1 MKSKLI
7 SIASIANLV
16 FFLFYLFAFTKKENT
31 TTINFE
37 DKILKVRGIVVVD
50 SLGIERV
57 IVGAPLPT
65 AQTSFG
71 NRVYPR
77 EKGAGVY
84 GVMLYDAE
92 GQERGGYVTD
102 DDYGNVF
109 LTLDSKTGQTFL
121 ALAEPNGSTAL
132 QMWDRKGKNKISL
145 EASDESAEIK
155 LKSNNQPVKLYKD
168 EK

>member
-1 MKSKLI
+1 MKSKLV
-7 SIASIANLV
+7 SIASVANLV
-16 FFLFYLFAFTKKENT
+16 FFIFYLFAFTKKNNDA
-31 TTINFE
+31 IISFE
-37 DKILKVRGIVVVD
+37 DKILKVRGLVVVD

-84 GVMLYDAE
+84 GVMIYDAE

-102 DDYGNVF
+102 DDYGNAF
-109 LTLDSKTGQTFL
+109 LTLDSKTGQNFL
-121 ALAEPNGSTAL
+121 VIAEPNGPAAL
-132 QMWDRKGKNKISL
+132 QLWDRKGKNKISL
-145 EASDESAEIK
+145 ETFDDGADIK
-155 LKSNNQPVKLYKD
+155 LKRNSQDVKIYKD

>member
-1 MKSKLI
+1 MKMK
-7 SIASIANLV
+7 
-16 FFLFYLFAFTKKENT
+16 LFYLMSGLNIVMFSFYFLSFRDKDESNVA
-31 TTINFE
+31 
-37 DKILKVRGIVVVD
+37 DKILKVRGLVVVD

-57 IVGAPLPT
+57 IIGGPLPT

-77 EKGAGVY
+77 EKGSGVY

-109 LTLDSKTGQTFL
+109 LTLDSKSGQHFL
-121 ALAEPNGSTAL
+121 ALAEPNGSAAIQL
-132 QMWDRKGKNKISL
+132 WDRKGKNKISL
-145 EASDESAEIK
+145 ETSDGEANIK
-155 LKSNNQPVKLYKD
+155 LKRNNQAVKLYQD

>member
-1 MKSKLI
+1 MKAKLV
-7 SIASIANLV
+7 SIASVANLG
-16 FFLFYLFAFTKKENT
+16 FFIFYLFAFTKIDSKA
-31 TTINFE
+31 TIGFE
-37 DKILKVRGIVVVD
+37 DKILKVRGLVVVD

-77 EKGAGVY
+77 EKGSGVF
-84 GVMLYDAE
+84 GVMIYDAE

-102 DDYGNVF
+102 DDYGNAF
-109 LTLDSKTGQTFL
+109 LTLDSKTGQNFL
-121 ALAEPNGSTAL
+121 VIAEPNGPAAL
-132 QMWDRKGKNKISL
+132 QLWDRKEKNKISL
-145 EASDESAEIK
+145 ETSEDGADIK
-155 LKSNNQPVKLYKD
+155 LKSNNQDVNIYKN

>member
-1 MKSKLI
+1 MKSKLT
-7 SIASIANLV
+7 SIVSIANLL
-16 FFLFYLFAFTKKENT
+16 FFAFYLFAFADKEKAAT
-31 TTINFE
+31 LNFE
-37 DKILKVRGIVVVD
+37 DKILKVRGLVVVD

-57 IVGAPLPT
+57 ILGGPLPT
-65 AQTSFG
+65 SQSTFG
-71 NRVYPR
+71 NRLFPR
-77 EKGAGVY
+77 EKGSGVY

-132 QMWDRKGKNKISL
+132 QLWDRKGKNKISL
-145 EASDESAEIK
+145 ETSDDGAEIK
-155 LKSNNQPVKLYKD
+155 LKNNNVPIKLYKD

>member
-1 MKSKLI
+1 MKMK
-7 SIASIANLV
+7 
-16 FFLFYLFAFTKKENT
+16 FFYLMSGLNIVMFSLYFLSLRDKYESNS
-31 TTINFE
+31 N
-37 DKILKVRGIVVVD
+37 DKILKVRGLVVVD

-57 IVGAPLPT
+57 IIGAPLPT

-77 EKGAGVY
+77 EKGSGVY

-109 LTLDSKTGQTFL
+109 LTLDSKSGQHFL
-121 ALAEPNGSTAL
+121 ALAEPNGSAAIQL
-132 QMWDRKGKNKISL
+132 WDRKGENKISL
-145 EASDESAEIK
+145 ETSDGEANIK
-155 LKSNNQPVKLYKD
+155 LKRNNQAVKLYQD

>member
-1 MKSKLI
+1 MKMK
-7 SIASIANLV
+7 
-16 FFLFYLFAFTKKENT
+16 FFYLMSGLNIVMFSLYFLSFRDKYESNS
-31 TTINFE
+31 N
-37 DKILKVRGIVVVD
+37 DKILKVRGLVVVD

-57 IVGAPLPT
+57 IIGAPLPT

-77 EKGAGVY
+77 EKGSSVY

-109 LTLDSKTGQTFL
+109 LTLDSKSGQHFL
-121 ALAEPNGSTAL
+121 ALAEPNGSAAIQL
-132 QMWDRKGKNKISL
+132 WDRKGKNKISL
-145 EASDESAEIK
+145 ETSDGEANIK
-155 LKSNNQPVKLYKD
+155 LKRNNQAVKLYQD